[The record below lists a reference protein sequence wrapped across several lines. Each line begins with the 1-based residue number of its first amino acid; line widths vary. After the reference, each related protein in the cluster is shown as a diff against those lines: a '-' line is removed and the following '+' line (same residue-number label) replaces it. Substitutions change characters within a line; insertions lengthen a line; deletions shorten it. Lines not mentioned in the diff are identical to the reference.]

1 MTRSRHTRRGAAA
14 TELVLETFRFNGRL
28 LSAGDRLV
36 AELGLT
42 SARWQVLGAIALSP
56 AVETVAR
63 LARNMGAHRQG
74 VQRIVNE
81 LAKEGLIEFRPN
93 PHHRRANLVALT
105 ARGRDIYE
113 QAGRLQIPWINTISE
128 DIDPHE
134 IALATRVMQTL
145 RRRLEEQGK
154 QEPENGD

>member
-1 MTRSRHTRRGAAA
+1 MSCRSRLRDAEIWNDEFLEQVRRCNRAVGVGPQAVSEIGAGESLA
-14 TELVLETFRFNGRL
+14 
-28 LSAGDRLV
+28 
-36 AELGLT
+36 
-42 SARWQVLGAIALSP
+42 
-56 AVETVAR
+56 AVETVAW
-63 LARNMGAHRQG
+63 LFRNMGAHRQG

-93 PHHRRANLVALT
+93 PRHRRANLVALT

-113 QAGRLQIPWINTISE
+113 QADRLQIPWINTISK
-128 DIDPHE
+128 DIDPNE
-134 IALATRVMQTL
+134 IALATRFMQTL

>member
-1 MTRSRHTRRGAAA
+1 
-14 TELVLETFRFNGRL
+14 
-28 LSAGDRLV
+28 
-36 AELGLT
+36 
-42 SARWQVLGAIALSP
+42 
-56 AVETVAR
+56 
-63 LARNMGAHRQG
+63 MGAHRQG

-81 LAKEGLIEFRPN
+81 LAKEGLIVFRPN

-113 QAGRLQIPWINTISE
+113 QADRLQIPWINTISE

-154 QEPENGD
+154 QEPENGN

>member
-1 MTRSRHTRRGAAA
+1 MQPRCGVGPQTVSEISVGESLA
-14 TELVLETFRFNGRL
+14 
-28 LSAGDRLV
+28 
-36 AELGLT
+36 
-42 SARWQVLGAIALSP
+42 

-63 LARNMGAHRQG
+63 LSRNMGAHRQG
-74 VQRIVNE
+74 VQRIINE

-93 PHHRRANLVALT
+93 PHHRRANLVALS

-113 QAGRLQIPWINTISE
+113 QADRLQIPWINTISK

-134 IALATRVMQTL
+134 IALATRFMQTL